1 MYITFKVINPD
12 ITNISLLNFFNI
24 AVHPDPDY
32 VCSFMRLKE

>member
-12 ITNISLLNFFNI
+12 IANISLLSFFNI
-24 AVHPDPDY
+24 AAHPDY